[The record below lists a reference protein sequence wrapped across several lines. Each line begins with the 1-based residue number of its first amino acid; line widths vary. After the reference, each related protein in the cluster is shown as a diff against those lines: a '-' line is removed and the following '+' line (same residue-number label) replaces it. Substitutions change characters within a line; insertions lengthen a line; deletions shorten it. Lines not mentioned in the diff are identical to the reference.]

1 MEKYK
6 YLLGQTSSLNMI
18 FVVLS
23 SASSL
28 SHEDLA
34 FKLNITNVVSQGEL
48 LSTDPAFKLP
58 ESEAEHQAAVDTLPN
73 DRFFTADV
81 SHFGFGHHIY
91 ACVAEADEHEF
102 HYRVRNMSWATL
114 TESGFTFASPL

>member
-48 LSTDPAFKLP
+48 LSTDPA
-58 ESEAEHQAAVDTLPN
+58 
-73 DRFFTADV
+73 
-81 SHFGFGHHIY
+81 
-91 ACVAEADEHEF
+91 
-102 HYRVRNMSWATL
+102 
-114 TESGFTFASPL
+114 